1 MYAVI
6 KTGGK
11 QYRVAEGDILRVGK
25 IKGEVGETVE
35 FEEVLMVVNGERVEV
50 GTPILENSKVVGEIV
65 EQGKSKKVLVFKSK
79 RRKGYRK
86 KQGHRQHYTLLKV
99 KEIKS

>member
-11 QYRVAEGDILRVGK
+11 QYRVTEGDLLRIEKVD
-25 IKGEVGETVE
+25 GEVGEAIE
-35 FEEVLMVVNGERVEV
+35 FEEVLMIANGEEVEV
-50 GTPILENSKVVGEIV
+50 GRPVLGDSRVVGEIV
-65 EQGKSKKVLVFKSK
+65 EQGKGKKIIVFKSK

-86 KQGHRQHYTLLKV
+86 KQGHRQLYTVLKI
-99 KEIKS
+99 KEIKH

>member
-11 QYRVAEGDILRVGK
+11 QYRVAEGDLLRVEK
-25 IKGEVGETVE
+25 LNGEVGEAVE
-35 FEEVLMVVNGERVEV
+35 FEEVLMIINDDRVEI
-50 GTPILENSKVVGEIV
+50 GRPILRDSKVVGEIV
-65 EQGKSKKVLVFKSK
+65 EQGKHKKIIVFKSK

-86 KQGHRQHYTLLKV
+86 KQGHRQRYTALRIR
-99 KEIKS
+99 EIKG

>member
-11 QYRVAEGDILRVGK
+11 QYKVSPGDTISVEKLAGNIGDKVNIDDVLMIGGDK
-25 IKGEVGETVE
+25 GPKIGSPTIKGAKVSGIITDQQRGKKI
-35 FEEVLMVVNGERVEV
+35 N
-50 GTPILENSKVVGEIV
+50 ILK
-65 EQGKSKKVLVFKSK
+65 FK

-86 KQGHRQHYTLLKV
+86 KQGHRQHYTRIKIE
-99 KEIKS
+99 EIKG